1 MEAGFDFSP
10 ILNNLALLTRPDV
23 IGLVLLGNLI
33 GLFFG
38 VLPGVSGGQAFI
50 VLLPLTFGWQ
60 PEVAI
65 WFLMGMLGA
74 TSFGGAMS
82 AILINVPGDTQNAAT
97 TFDGY
102 PMTQRGEAMRA
113 LGIAATSNI
122 LGTMLAT
129 LVLVGLFPVMRT
141 IVLSFGPPEL
151 FGLAVL
157 GLFMIA
163 LAAQGSFLKGLVGGG
178 LGVLLALIG
187 FSSAMGVSRFTL
199 GRDYLWDGVQIV
211 ALFVGL
217 FAIAQSID
225 FCVAG
230 STVVKSGASFTGW
243 RNLLVGAG
251 DVFREWKALLRSAA
265 IGCFGGMIP
274 GIGATAASFISYAVA
289 KQFSNKPQMFHKG
302 NPEGIIAAETAVN
315 AKEPGGLMPMLA
327 FGIPGSIE
335 AALILAALI
344 LHGVQPGPFLLR
356 DRPGVVWSIVLA
368 LLVANVFGTLLGV
381 FMSNWLAK
389 LTQVRVVYMAPVMLA
404 LCLVGTYSFR
414 GNLWDM
420 FVAIIAGIVGYML
433 SKAGFS
439 VVTLV
444 IGFLLG
450 EVAERTF
457 FQSMSISN
465 NDFFSFFTLQRPAL
479 LLIFAF
485 LLIVILAAFWRT
497 QQLRRGAR
505 HLAAEAT

>member
-1 MEAGFDFSP
+1 MDLGVLDVTP
-10 ILNNLALLTRPDV
+10 ILNNLALLADPKV
-23 IGLVLLGNLI
+23 LGLVLLGNLI

-50 VLLPLTFGWQ
+50 VLLPLTFGWP

-82 AILINVPGDTQNAAT
+82 AILINVPGDTVNAAT

-122 LGTMLAT
+122 LGTSIAT
-129 LVLVGLFPVMRT
+129 LVLVALFPIMRS
-141 IVLSFGPPEL
+141 IVLAFGPPEM
-151 FGLAVL
+151 FWLAIL

-163 LAAQGSFLKGLVGGG
+163 LAAQGSFLKGMVGGG
-178 LGVLLALIG
+178 LGVMLSLVG
-187 FSSAMGVSRFTL
+187 FSSAMGVSRYTM
-199 GRDYLWDGVQIV
+199 GRDYLWDGVQLV

-230 STVVKSGASFTGW
+230 STVAKSTSSFSGW
-243 RNLLVGAG
+243 RNLFIGAR
-251 DVFREWKALLRSAA
+251 DVFIEWKALLRSAS

-274 GIGATAASFISYAVA
+274 GIGATAAAFISYAVA
-289 KQFSNKPQMFHKG
+289 KQFSNKPQMFHQG
-302 NPEGIIAAETAVN
+302 NPEGIIAAEAAVN

-335 AALILAALI
+335 AALVLAALI
-344 LHGVQPGPFLLR
+344 LHGIQPGPFLMR
-356 DRPGVVWSIVLA
+356 DRPAVVWSIVLA
-368 LLVANVFGTLLGV
+368 LLVANVFGTMLGV
-381 FMSNWLAK
+381 VMSNWLAK
-389 LTQVRVVYMAPVMLA
+389 LTQVRVVYMAPVMLV
-404 LCLVGTYSFR
+404 LCLLGTYSFR

-420 FVAIIAGIVGYML
+420 FVAIIAGVVGYTL

-450 EVAERTF
+450 EIAERTF
-457 FQSMSISN
+457 FQSMLIAN
-465 NDFFSFFTLQRPAL
+465 YNLGVFFSRPPV
-479 LLIFAF
+479 
-485 LLIVILAAFWRT
+485 IVIFCLLVVVVVGAFWRT
-497 QQLRRGAR
+497 AQLRRGAR
-505 HLAAEAT
+505 RLAQAA